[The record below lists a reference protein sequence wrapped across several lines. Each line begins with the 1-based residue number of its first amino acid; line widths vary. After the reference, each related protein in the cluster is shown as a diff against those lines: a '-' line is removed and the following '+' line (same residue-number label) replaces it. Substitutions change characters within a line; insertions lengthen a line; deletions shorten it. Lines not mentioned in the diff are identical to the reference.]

1 MTMRSIGIMLAAGAM
16 LAAAP
21 AQAQETAGAA
31 PQRAR
36 NIILFLGDAGGVPTL
51 NAAGIMAH
59 DRSRCSSSR
68 CPMSACPTRRRST
81 IG

>member
-21 AQAQETAGAA
+21 AQARNDDGAT

-59 DRSRCSSSR
+59 DRPQSLFIQSMPHVGLSDT
-68 CPMSACPTRRRST
+68 SALDN
-81 IG
+81 